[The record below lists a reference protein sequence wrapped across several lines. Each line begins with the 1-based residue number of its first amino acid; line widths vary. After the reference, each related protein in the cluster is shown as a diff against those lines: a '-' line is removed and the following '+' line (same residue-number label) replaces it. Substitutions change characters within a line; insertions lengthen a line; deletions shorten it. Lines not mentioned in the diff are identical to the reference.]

1 MRRNIQDAW
10 GFVFFLFFFLRNAN
24 RKKNIF
30 LSQMIKMKRYSKP
43 NIGEHWQR
51 AFWWFDSS
59 WVPCTLFST
68 LFWPQPLNHLLG
80 SIDET

>member
-1 MRRNIQDAW
+1 
-10 GFVFFLFFFLRNAN
+10 
-24 RKKNIF
+24 
-30 LSQMIKMKRYSKP
+30 MIKMKRYSKP